1 MKYVN
6 GVLLLWFIKEK
17 KLFFEGLVKVLSKKK
32 LNWNIY
38 MLYRFGKFGD
48 VIYCGDVVGV
58 IVCFDVYFVLV
69 NN

>member
-17 KLFFEGLVKVLSKKK
+17 KLFFEGLGKVLSKKK

-38 MLYRFGKFGD
+38 ML
-48 VIYCGDVVGV
+48 
-58 IVCFDVYFVLV
+58 
-69 NN
+69 